1 MNSQNI
7 VYDDEFKLI
16 SPKSL
21 DSFNNDFVNHTKR
34 CLEDYKNLFET
45 DNLDKLEIIIFDSL
59 EDYRDDYRQRFNRE
73 PPEYSRGNFGDKSMR
88 IVIDQDLIPGTMYYN
103 KAKSTGAH
111 EAFHIYYRDF
121 VYAEAQRIVWFDE
134 GMAQY
139 FSREKDDYSDDEF
152 FKFYSKFRKSYVPIN
167 NLNERVQGNLSVPD
181 DKIFSRKGVINGY
194 PLSYLVIKYLAET
207 KGEDY
212 LKLLMKDRAKILEY
226 GDTIL
231 EDMITYFDDKF
242 KGRKQE
248 DKIDR

>member
-1 MNSQNI
+1 MKNQNI
-7 VYDDEFKLI
+7 VYDEEFKLI

-34 CLEDYKNLFET
+34 CLEDYKRLFET
-45 DNLDKLEIIIFDSL
+45 DSLDKLEIIIFDSL
-59 EDYRDDYRQRFNRE
+59 EDYREDYRQRFNRE

-88 IVIDQDLIPGTMYYN
+88 IVIDQDLISDTMYYN

-111 EAFHIYYRDF
+111 EAFHIYYRDL
-121 VYAEAQRIVWFDE
+121 VYDGIQRIVWFDE

-152 FKFYSKFRKSYVPIN
+152 FKFYSNFRKSYVPVD
-167 NLNERVQGNLSVPD
+167 NLNERIQGNSSVSD

-194 PLSYLVIKYLAET
+194 PLSYLVVKYLAET

-212 LKLLMKDRAKILEY
+212 LKSLMKDREKILEY
-226 GDTIL
+226 GNTIL
-231 EDMITYFDDKF
+231 EDVITYFDDKF

-248 DKIDR
+248 DKTDR